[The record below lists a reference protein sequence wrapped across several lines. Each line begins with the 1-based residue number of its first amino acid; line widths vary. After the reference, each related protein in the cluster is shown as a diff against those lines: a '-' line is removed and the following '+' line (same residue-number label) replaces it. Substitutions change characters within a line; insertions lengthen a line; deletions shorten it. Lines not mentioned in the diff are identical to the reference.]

1 MPSIISKVT
10 ELDKQMRQK
19 VTELDN
25 EKSKLPIF
33 LREQK
38 QIIMEKYTKEA
49 KDKVN
54 ARKAEVESD
63 LKEKKAEAKKLL
75 KLTIEQIETYF
86 EENKEA
92 WVSEIYQQCLLDY
105 MGE

>member
-10 ELDKQMRQK
+10 EFDKKMRQK
-19 VTELDN
+19 VTELDS
-25 EKSKLPIF
+25 EKSKLPVF

-54 ARKAEVESD
+54 KRKAEVEKD
-63 LKEKKAEAKKLL
+63 LKEKKQAAEKLL
-75 KLTIEQIETYF
+75 NLTIEQIENYF
-86 EENKEA
+86 KDNKEA
-92 WVSEIYQQCLLDY
+92 WVKEIYQQCLLDY
-105 MGE
+105 LGE